1 MHVEPELH
9 EPVFALAFAGWNDAG
24 EAATSALR
32 YVDAAIGSAPL
43 ADIDAEEYF
52 DFTVRR
58 PEVRRREGDQRV
70 IVWPATRFR
79 YGSLDA
85 DREIVTGLGPEPHL
99 RWRSYCDR
107 VVTLARAL
115 GVRRVVLLGAYQ
127 ADVVYSQPVQVTG
140 FASDAGD
147 LKRLAVESSDYQGA
161 TGIVGV
167 LGSRFEEEGIPV
179 VSLWAGL
186 PHYINASPNPR
197 GALALVQKLSH
208 YLGFSIDEKPL
219 RAQTSAFEER
229 ISKLVSSDSE
239 LSEYVKQLKRRE
251 FAQ

>member
-1 MHVEPELH
+1 MGQCGVCPRSMTVAVSDGQL
-9 EPVFALAFAGWNDAG
+9 N
-24 EAATSALR
+24 
-32 YVDAAIGSAPL
+32 
-43 ADIDAEEYF
+43 IDL
-52 DFTVRR
+52 
-58 PEVRRREGDQRV
+58 
-70 IVWPATRFR
+70 
-79 YGSLDA
+79 S
-85 DREIVTGLGPEPHL
+85 
-99 RWRSYCDR
+99 
-107 VVTLARAL
+107 
-115 GVRRVVLLGAYQ
+115 
-127 ADVVYSQPVQVTG
+127 
-140 FASDAGD
+140 
-147 LKRLAVESSDYQGA
+147 GA
-161 TGIVGV
+161 TIADEAGV